1 MTANHAAERDRLTTA
16 VWQRMARLGLAAAL
30 VTTTLVGSVAAQA
43 PSAAD
48 TTAQA
53 APAAPATPDP
63 LPATTAR
70 RAGRAAAAQEPPV
83 APAPD
88 PIAPEAV
95 TPAEYPRHPCDGWH
109 RDPMF
114 RLGQDYTV
122 RRDQTVDS
130 AAAVYGNVLVEGHVC
145 GDMSVT
151 LGDARLAR
159 GSSVQGT
166 LVVVAGTLTVEP
178 GAAVDGELI
187 LVGGVLDAP
196 ADFRAGRGHVI
207 IGIPVIGDHLRSF
220 APWLTRGLILGRLVV
235 PDLAWVWWV
244 VAVVLLVQLV
254 INLLFPQATL
264 SSSAAIAERPLSTFA
279 AGVLVLI
286 LTVPVIALLAVT
298 VVGIAALPVLFGGLL
313 IAWVVGKIAVA
324 RWIGTRLVT
333 QDEPESRLQ
342 STRSFLIGAVVI
354 LLAYMVPVLGI
365 VVWGLTGVLGLGAAA
380 IAFMRAFRRENPP
393 SPPRAG
399 RTPVVPPVPP
409 AVVTPPSAPYVGAE
423 GGAPADYA
431 LNRAASTDAYTMPPP
446 AFAGDVP
453 PLGAAVPAAAA
464 ATDPRTL
471 LAFPRAGFGERAAAF
486 VLDALLVALV
496 ANALDLEHREHL
508 VLLMI
513 VSYHVGFWLWKAT
526 TLGGIICQLRVVRI
540 DGGVL
545 QPLDAVVRG
554 VTAIF
559 SLAAFGLGAL
569 WILRDPERQ
578 AWHDKVAGTYV
589 VRVPRHYPT

>member
-1 MTANHAAERDRLTTA
+1 MIR
-16 VWQRMARLGLAAAL
+16 V
-30 VTTTLVGSVAAQA
+30 
-43 PSAAD
+43 
-48 TTAQA
+48 
-53 APAAPATPDP
+53 
-63 LPATTAR
+63 
-70 RAGRAAAAQEPPV
+70 
-83 APAPD
+83 
-88 PIAPEAV
+88 
-95 TPAEYPRHPCDGWH
+95 
-109 RDPMF
+109 
-114 RLGQDYTV
+114 GQDYTV
-122 RRDQTVDS
+122 RRDETVDS

-196 ADFRAGRGHVI
+196 DDFRAGRGHVI
-207 IGIPVIGDHLRSF
+207 IGIPMIGSQLRGF

-244 VAVVLLVQLV
+244 VIVVLLVQLV

-264 SSSAAIAERPLSTFA
+264 SAATAITDRPLSTFA

-298 VVGIAALPVLFGGLL
+298 IIGIAALPVLFGGLL
-313 IAWVVGKIAVA
+313 IAWVIGKIAVA
-324 RWIGTRLVT
+324 RWIGTRLVA

-365 VVWGLTGVLGLGAAA
+365 VVWGLSGVLGLGAAA

-399 RTPVVPPVPP
+399 RTPAMPPVPP
-409 AVVTPPSAPYVGAE
+409 AIAGPPPAPYAGAE
-423 GGAPADYA
+423 GVPPAADA
-431 LNRAASTDAYTMPPP
+431 MNRSASADAYSIPPP

-453 PLGAAVPAAAA
+453 PFGAAVPAAAA

-486 VLDALLVALV
+486 VLDALVVGLV

-513 VSYHVGFWLWKAT
+513 VAYHVAFWLWKAT

-578 AWHDKVAGTYV
+578 SWHDKVAGTYV